1 MDISPLSMLALS
13 VGKAASRV
21 PMEQLKWSVTFA
33 GMVLTKGSGGAG
45 LGLSIVLGIVEAHG
59 GRIWVESGLGEGSSF
74 TFILPKTP
82 ATAAVGS
89 AGGDG

>member
-1 MDISPLSMLALS
+1 
-13 VGKAASRV
+13 
-21 PMEQLKWSVTFA
+21 
-33 GMVLTKGSGGAG
+33 MVLTKGSGGAG

-74 TFILPKTP
+74 TFTLPKTQS
-82 ATAAVGS
+82 TAAVGS